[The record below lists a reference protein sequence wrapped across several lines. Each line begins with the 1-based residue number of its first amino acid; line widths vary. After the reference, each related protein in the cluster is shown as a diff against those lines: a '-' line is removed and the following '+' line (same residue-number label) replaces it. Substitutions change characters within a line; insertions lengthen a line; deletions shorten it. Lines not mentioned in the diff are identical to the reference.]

1 MDNMKRTRDTIPG
14 ENSAESCAYWHAS
27 CTKAM
32 PHVMLQTQPTISKN
46 VPSCRSAERMLR
58 RQATTGR
65 LILVVVPQQNTLN
78 ADNSVPT
85 HAHAHTRTRTHTHT
99 HTHTHRQL
107 SHSVSFVLTWQQC
120 FFERPFVKRFAL
132 RYRTVGLSV
141 LSVCLSVCRW
151 RWCTVAKR
159 LQDQHETWHACRPRP
174 RPHYI
179 RWGPSSTSPKGAQL
193 PNFRPIS
200 VVAKWLDG
208 LRCHFVRR

>member
-99 HTHTHRQL
+99 HTPATQSLCLVCLDMTTMFFWATVCKTIRPTL
-107 SHSVSFVLTWQQC
+107 SDRWSVCPV
-120 FFERPFVKRFAL
+120 R
-132 RYRTVGLSV
+132 
-141 LSVCLSVCRW
+141 LSVCLSVTLVHCGQ
-151 RWCTVAKR
+151 TVAGS
-159 LQDQHETWHACRPRP
+159 TWNLACM
-174 RPHYI
+174 
-179 RWGPSSTSPKGAQL
+179 
-193 PNFRPIS
+193 
-200 VVAKWLDG
+200 
-208 LRCHFVRR
+208 